1 MSLAAPDVQVRIAT
15 ADDEAEVRRCV
26 MSAYQRYVA
35 DIGREPAPMLADY
48 AALIDD
54 GRVRVAVDRAALLGV
69 IVMWA
74 EPDHLYVDNVA
85 VMPEAQGRGI
95 GSLLLDV
102 ALDEARRTGRQEIR
116 LYTNELMT
124 ANLTYYP
131 RHGYRETHR
140 AQAEGYRRVYFSR
153 SVDR

>member
-1 MSLAAPDVQVRIAT
+1 
-15 ADDEAEVRRCV
+15 
-26 MSAYQRYVA
+26 
-35 DIGREPAPMLADY
+35 
-48 AALIDD
+48 LIDD
-54 GRVRVAVDRAALLGV
+54 GLVRVAVDGDALLGL
-69 IVMWA
+69 IVMWV

-102 ALDEARRTGRQEIR
+102 ALDEARRTGQREIR

-131 RHGYRETHR
+131 RHGFRETHR

-153 SVDR
+153 TVDR